1 MAPTKVS
8 IVEDDEGFANA
19 LATILNGTPGFRCL
33 STHATGEDA
42 LEDLP
47 FTDADVVLVDL
58 SLPGIGGAE
67 CIRRLGGR
75 SKKPLFMVLTVH
87 EDATRIFESLKA
99 GATGYVL
106 KKTPPAEILEAIAEL
121 VRGGA
126 PMSPAIARK
135 VAQHFHR
142 DYSGPANLGELTDRE
157 REVLHAIS
165 GGYSVQEIAKL
176 LSLSVHT
183 VRNHF
188 KSIYDKLQVH
198 SRAEATARYLGR

>member
-1 MAPTKVS
+1 MALTKVS
-8 IVEDDEGFANA
+8 IIEDDAGFADA
-19 LATILNGTPGFRCL
+19 LSRILNGTPGFRCL

-47 FTDADVVLVDL
+47 FADADVVLVDL

-67 CIRRLGGR
+67 CIRRLRDR
-75 SKKPLFMVLTVH
+75 SDKPLFMVLTVH
-87 EDATRIFESLKA
+87 EDATKIFESLKA

-106 KKTPPAEILEAIAEL
+106 KKTPPAQILEAISEL

-142 DYSGPANLGELTDRE
+142 DRPADGRIGDLTDRE

-165 GGYSVQEIAKL
+165 GGHSDKQIAKQMDI
-176 LSLSVHT
+176 SVHT
-183 VRNHF
+183 VRNHV

-198 SRAEATARYLGR
+198 SRMEAATKYLGR